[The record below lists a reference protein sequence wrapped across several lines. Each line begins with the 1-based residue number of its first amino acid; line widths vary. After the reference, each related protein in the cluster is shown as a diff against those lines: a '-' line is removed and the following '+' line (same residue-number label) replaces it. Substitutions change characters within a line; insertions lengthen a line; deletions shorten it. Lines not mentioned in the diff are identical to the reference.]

1 MPIQTGAEAGPI
13 SYSVDGVQ
21 YIAVAAGWSGSIA
34 ITRWKDVPAYRAPTR
49 ILVFKLGGTAQLPP
63 VPERQPPTPPASN
76 ASAGTLASGA
86 RLFRANCRICH
97 GTDAISGGMTPDLRY
112 LSPETHADF
121 PDIVLYGARAH
132 QGMPPFAGALT
143 ADDVDA
149 IHAYLIDKARALG
162 EAQ

>member
-1 MPIQTGAEAGPI
+1 
-13 SYSVDGVQ
+13 
-21 YIAVAAGWSGSIA
+21 
-34 ITRWKDVPAYRAPTR
+34 
-49 ILVFKLGGTAQLPP
+49 
-63 VPERQPPTPPASN
+63 
-76 ASAGTLASGA
+76 
-86 RLFRANCRICH
+86 
-97 GTDAISGGMTPDLRY
+97 MTPDLRY